1 MTKETAPQ
9 NFRIER
15 QIRAPRALVWEALLE
30 VLSAAGYAVEGDP
43 PPHGRGSRIAFRI
56 GDYDLV
62 EETLSFEPPSRRRY
76 ALVGGAPLDTYEATI
91 AIEVDEEG
99 CRLDWSYV
107 AGPGA
112 HPDAATFLGRARQ
125 ALTFAADNIVVAA
138 EGRHASS
145 NRGVVP
151 GTRPPDFRLG

>member
-1 MTKETAPQ
+1 MTHETASQ

-15 QIRAPRALVWEALLE
+15 QIRAPRELAWGALLD
-30 VLSAAGYAVEGDP
+30 VLSTAGYAVEGDP

-56 GDYDLV
+56 GDYDLI

-76 ALVGGAPLDTYEATI
+76 ALVAGAPLDAYEATI
-91 AIEVDEEG
+91 AIEDDGGG
-99 CRLDWSYV
+99 CRLKWSYV
-107 AGPGA
+107 ADPGA
-112 HPDAATFLGRARQ
+112 HPDAQTFLGQARQ
-125 ALTFAADNIVVAA
+125 ALTFAADHIVATA

-151 GTRPPDFRLG
+151 